1 MKGKMSFRCKGEQC
15 SESCC
20 GAFSGFSDR
29 LFSVE
34 GREFKDIILTPQ
46 DANRINGSIY
56 KKYVFIGQ
64 DGIKRIKTDEQG
76 VCSAYQSGKCLINDF
91 KPTICKCFPL
101 YLDAFIGLCAFKDCP
116 SVEKVYTVENYLNEL
131 EYLINM
137 YEYWISYYRNIVE
150 KYKQTL

>member
-1 MKGKMSFRCKGEQC
+1 MKREMSFRCQGELC

-46 DANRINGSIY
+46 DANRLDENIY
-56 KKYVFIGQ
+56 KKYVFIGK

-76 VCSAYQSGKCLINDF
+76 VCSAYQSGRCLMNDF
-91 KPTICKCFPL
+91 KPTICRCFPL
-101 YLDAFIGLCAFKDCP
+101 YLDAFIGLCVFKDCP
-116 SVEKVYTVENYLNEL
+116 SVEADYTVKNYVNEL

-137 YEYWISYYRNIVE
+137 YEFWVSYYRNIVE
-150 KYKQTL
+150 EYKQTL

>member
-1 MKGKMSFRCKGEQC
+1 MKEKMLFCCQGEQC

-46 DANRINGSIY
+46 DFNRLHESIY
-56 KKYVFIGQ
+56 NKYIFIDK
-64 DGIKRIKTDEQG
+64 DGIKKIITDEQG
-76 VCSAYQSGKCLINDF
+76 VCSAYQSGKCLMNDF

-116 SVEKVYTVENYLNEL
+116 SVKKDYTVENYSNEL
-131 EYLINM
+131 QYLLDM
-137 YEYWISYYRNIVE
+137 YEFWVSYYRNLIDKHRRGV
-150 KYKQTL
+150 